1 MPDVEL
7 VFGIVAGRIDFAK
20 FLQRFERGVY
30 KLIYALV
37 KNAADAEELT
47 QDVFVTV
54 HDRLSTYD
62 PKRGTVNTWLF
73 SIAFNRAMSHLRKRS
88 RSPLSLDIMTDSE
101 GPSVAGPD
109 ELFEARVR
117 RARLYKA
124 LRRLKPIERDAFIG
138 FRVHQLPWK
147 VVAARLACTERA
159 AQYHCQAAVLKLKES
174 L

>member
-20 FLQRFERGVY
+20 FLRRFERGVY
-30 KLIYALV
+30 KMIYALV
-37 KNAADAEELT
+37 RNAADAEELT

-54 HDRLSTYD
+54 YDLLPTYD
-62 PKRGTVNTWLF
+62 SKKGSVSKWLF
-73 SIAFNRAMSHLRKRS
+73 SIAYHKAMSFMRKRN

-109 ELFEARVR
+109 ALYEARVQ

-124 LRRLKPIERDAFIG
+124 LRRLKPIERDSFMG
-138 FRVHQLPWK
+138 FRVQKLPWK

-159 AQYHCQAAVLKLKES
+159 AQYHCQAAILKLKES